1 MIKKGKKLDYDF
13 VGITFD
19 LVRVAIILARLS
31 SDGTEDTDFFFSS
44 MIILPLV
51 FDLGGG
57 GFNVDADEHV
67 EEFDLN
73 SRSRNNIKI

>member
-1 MIKKGKKLDYDF
+1 
-13 VGITFD
+13 
-19 LVRVAIILARLS
+19 
-31 SDGTEDTDFFFSS
+31 

-73 SRSRNNIKI
+73 SRLRNNIKR

>member
-1 MIKKGKKLDYDF
+1 LICDKKRRKKKLDYDF

-19 LVRVAIILARLS
+19 RVRVAIRLARLS
-31 SDGTEDTDFFFSS
+31 IDGTEDKEFFFSS
-44 MIILPLV
+44 IIILVLV
-51 FDLGGG
+51 LDFDGG

-73 SRSRNNIKI
+73 SS